1 MKIVLAIDSF
11 KGSLSSSQAEEA
23 AASGLKD
30 ILGNECPEFVFIPM
44 ADGGEGL
51 LDSLKRSFNAETV
64 SVRVFNPLMEEIEA
78 EYATA
83 PSRKNAAVKC
93 ALIEMARCSG
103 LTLID
108 ESRRNPWITTTY
120 GLGQMIAHALEQ
132 GCREFIVGI
141 GGSATNDA
149 GTGMLQALGYKFY
162 EGGRLIEEPMCGGKL
177 ACVTSIDASGRHPLL
192 DEASFTI
199 ACDVKN
205 PFYGPNGAAFV
216 YAPQKGAN
224 LAMVKELDAGLRC
237 FASVAGVKDGEGA
250 GAAGGLG
257 GGFAT
262 FLSAELRS
270 GAEIVL
276 EESGFYR
283 EVQECAIVVTG
294 EGKIDAQTSNG
305 KLPQCV
311 LKAAHSYG
319 KPVLALG
326 GKIEK
331 GAGEAF
337 ELALQITPEGM
348 PLSTAM
354 KSDIARDNIM
364 NAIVSNASAIRSV
377 LECR

>member
-1 MKIVLAIDSF
+1 MRIVLAIDSF

-23 AASGLKD
+23 AASGLKA

-51 LDSLKRSFNAETV
+51 LDSLKRSFNAESV
-64 SVRVFNPLMEEIEA
+64 SVRVCNPLMEEIEA
-78 EYATA
+78 EYAVTV
-83 PSRKNAAVKC
+83 SRKSAGVKC

-108 ESRRNPWITTTY
+108 ENRRNPWIATTY
-120 GLGQMIAHALEQ
+120 GLGQMIAHALEH

-177 ACVTSIDASGRHPLL
+177 ACVTSIDASGRHPML

-205 PFYGPNGAAFV
+205 PFHGPNGAAYV
-216 YAPQKGAN
+216 YAPQKGAS
-224 LAMVKELDAGLRC
+224 LAMVKELDEGLRS
-237 FASVAGVKDGEGA
+237 FASVAGVKDGQGA

-276 EESGFYR
+276 EESAFYSY
-283 EVQECAIVVTG
+283 VQDCAAVVTG
-294 EGKIDAQTSNG
+294 EGKMDSQTSNG

-311 LKAAHSYG
+311 LRAAHSYG
-319 KPVLALG
+319 KPVLALC
-326 GKIEK
+326 GKLES

-337 ELALQITPEGM
+337 DLALQITPEDM

-354 KSDIARDNIM
+354 KSGIARGNII
-364 NAIVSNASAIRSV
+364 NTIVSNGAAILSV
-377 LECR
+377 LGYR